1 MHLPK
6 REDELVQAI
15 FHVEVM
21 DDLNKMYLDQKRNDE
36 AQKIMIAAREL
47 RKKYNLPKDSLLA
60 GMTQMLSGQR
70 IVETEIKNR
79 EAIDN
84 TKPAYWMERANYY
97 QGRKEPLE
105 QEKAL
110 RKALSLYD
118 TPELR
123 GKNPNPSFCDVR
135 SSLNYCLKKANR
147 QADMYELFL
156 QQHKIVKDEPR
167 NLWELYS
174 EGINNGIF
182 AERKDEFLRLLSEDI
197 KKAVNCYKTASIT
210 KKQKPFSELH
220 TGLNL
225 IIFSPELAVSMRIFD
240 FQNDPDAWDILKFQN
255 HTFVKEK
262 IIQLSL
268 FQEDKN
274 GITLANEN
282 MIELF
287 YTALEE
293 KKLPVELYYSM
304 GKVIRAKATQ
314 LKNIDGYKTALK
326 FFKGALTHLDQF
338 PNNYPKYSI
347 HSEIASCYLKIGD
360 WRNGEKYT
368 VESYENSGLRKYE
381 VVSWLDHAARVAD
394 KAGEKNE
401 AKRIRQRITN
411 LGIQ

>member
-47 RKKYNLPKDSLLA
+47 RKKYNLPEGSLLA
-60 GMTQMLSGQR
+60 GMTQMASGQR

-84 TKPAYWMERANYY
+84 TKPAYWMERAKYY
-97 QGRKEPLE
+97 QGREEPLE

-123 GKNPNPSFCDVR
+123 EKNPNPLFRNVR
-135 SSLNYCLKKANR
+135 SSLNYFLKKANR

-167 NLWELYS
+167 HLWELYYDS
-174 EGINNGIF
+174 IGYEVFTG
-182 AERKDEFLRLLSEDI
+182 RKDEFLRLLSEDI
-197 KKAVNCYKTASIT
+197 KKAVNCYKTASI
-210 KKQKPFSELH
+210 KEKQEQFSELR
-220 TGLNL
+220 TGLDL
-225 IIFSPELAVSMRIFD
+225 IRFSPKLAVSMGIFD
-240 FQNDPDAWDILKFQN
+240 FQNDPDAWDILTLQDNF
-255 HTFVKEK
+255 FREK
-262 IIQLSL
+262 IIQLLL

-274 GITLANEN
+274 GITLTNEN

-293 KKLPVELYYSM
+293 KKLPIEFYYII
-304 GKVIRAKATQ
+304 GEVIRKETIQ
-314 LKNIDGYKTALK
+314 RRNSNDYKTALK
-326 FFKGALTHLDQF
+326 FFEGMLPHFDQF
-338 PNNYPKYSI
+338 PDNFPKYLI
-347 HSEIASCYLKIGD
+347 HSQIAWCYLEIGD

-368 VESYENSGLRKYE
+368 VESYENSGLQKRE
-381 VVSWLDHAARVAD
+381 VVSWLNRAAGIAD
-394 KAGEKNE
+394 KADEKNE
-401 AKRIRQRITN
+401 AKRIRQRMTN
-411 LGIQ
+411 LGLQ